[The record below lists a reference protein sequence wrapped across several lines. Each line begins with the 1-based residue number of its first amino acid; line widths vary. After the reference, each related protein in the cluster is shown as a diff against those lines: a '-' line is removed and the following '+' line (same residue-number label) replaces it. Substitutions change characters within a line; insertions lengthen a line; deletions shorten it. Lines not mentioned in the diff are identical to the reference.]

1 MSILSFFPDFGRE
14 KKPNFSRKISTT
26 NFFNI
31 EDISKFEFKPQ
42 KRRVYK
48 IEFQPGIDLFN
59 DIQLVCKKI
68 PL

>member
-14 KKPNFSRKISTT
+14 KNQISAGKSVPQ

-42 KRRVYK
+42 KRRV
-48 IEFQPGIDLFN
+48 
-59 DIQLVCKKI
+59 
-68 PL
+68 